1 MTETMTAGQAA
12 ELLGVSE
19 WTVYDLARRRE
30 LPHIRVGKR
39 VLFRRQTLLDWLTAR
54 EEASVAAEQELT
66 PGGIRRL
73 K

>member
-1 MTETMTAGQAA
+1 MSETIGAGQAA

-19 WTVYDLARRRE
+19 WSVYELARRRE
-30 LPHIRVGKR
+30 LPHVRVGRR
-39 VLFRRQTLLDWLTAR
+39 VLFRRATLLDWMDAR
-54 EEASVAAEQELT
+54 EQASVAVEQELT